1 MFPTPCSNG
10 SPGEIRTLSSSAVG
24 WRPGCPALGVDSVP
38 GLGSGAVLEDICEE
52 ISISCLLVSNT
63 TWEGNSTRKV
73 APPSSLT
80 KARMQIGSFNP
91 EQSGDDLGNHTI
103 KLFLLIPMGEPTRS
117 LWKHLPLCEYVT

>member
-10 SPGEIRTLSSSAVG
+10 SPGEICTLSSSAVG

-63 TWEGNSTRKV
+63 T
-73 APPSSLT
+73 
-80 KARMQIGSFNP
+80 
-91 EQSGDDLGNHTI
+91 
-103 KLFLLIPMGEPTRS
+103 
-117 LWKHLPLCEYVT
+117 